1 MSVSFII
8 PLYGA
13 LPLTREC
20 LRTLRATL
28 PTGLAYE
35 IILVDDCSPDD
46 TREWLA
52 TLAPPCRVEL
62 NPANRGFAATCNR
75 GAALARGEHLF
86 FLNNDLV
93 LLPGWFEPM
102 RDLLSRA
109 DAGPVGNLQLNAR
122 TGALDHAG
130 VAFDA
135 KGKPGH
141 LRSLPLAARLR
152 GWRAVPAVTGACCA
166 LRRATWEKLGGFDP
180 GFRNG
185 GEDIDLSLRAR
196 AAGLVNRVSF
206 RSVVRHHV
214 SASLGRKLRDE
225 ENSRRLAMRWRAD
238 IAMLAAPA
246 WSADYLKRAWHGA
259 RNAGDYGLAAEAAVV
274 ALGLRHTPSARLL
287 AKVGLTLEAEFARW
301 HQLLDGAPAALP
313 DTRIRTD
320 QL

>member
-1 MSVSFII
+1 MQASFII
-8 PLYGA
+8 PLYNC
-13 LPLTREC
+13 LEHTREC
-20 LRTLRATL
+20 LRTLQATL
-28 PTGLAYE
+28 PASLGHE
-35 IILVDDCSPDD
+35 IVFVDDGSTDG

-52 TLAPPCRVEL
+52 SLPFPCRSEL
-62 NPANRGFAATCNR
+62 NAANLGFAGACNR
-75 GAALARGEHLF
+75 GAAVARGEILF

-102 RDLLSRA
+102 RDLLARP
-109 DAGPVGNLQLNAR
+109 DAGLVGNIQLNAR

-141 LRSLPLAARLR
+141 LRTRPLVARLR

-166 LRRATWEKLGGFDP
+166 LRRTTWEKLGGFDP

-185 GEDIDLSLRAR
+185 GEDIDLALRAR
-196 AAGLVNRVSF
+196 AAGLVNRVSL

-225 ENSRRLAMRWRAD
+225 ENSRRLAARWRAD
-238 IAMLAAPA
+238 IAVLAAPA
-246 WSADYLKRAWHGA
+246 WSADYLARLWHGPHDP
-259 RNAGDYGLAAEAAVV
+259 RDYGLAAEALAL
-274 ALGLRHTPSARLL
+274 ALGLRRSPSPSLL
-287 AKVGLTLEAEFARW
+287 AGVGTSLEAEFIRW
-301 HQLLDGAPAALP
+301 QRLLDGAPLISP
-313 DTRIRTD
+313 DESVRTD